1 MWVPARGQ
9 THTEAGWV
17 GRLGCGAGTAED
29 RQKRKRTRRKRKKRY
44 TSCDEW
50 CAVSYVLLVVIL
62 YIVHGDTIRFSSS

>member
-29 RQKRKRTRRKRKKRY
+29 QQRKRKRTRKKRRRY

-50 CAVSYVLLVVIL
+50 CAVSYVLVVVRW